1 MTVLHLIRHGR
12 ASALEAD
19 YDQLHR
25 IGEAQARLLGE
36 QLGRVREAFDAV
48 YVGPHKRQLDTLR
61 LMREGATPAGVAW
74 PEATLLEGLAEGP
87 FETLFKVYLRPRI
100 KLDQVLQAQMDALK
114 VAADDSARQLALE
127 AMFDRMVTLWRT
139 GEVHG
144 DDLEPSSVFTAR
156 VTDAKERIAAQQGAG
171 RRVAVVTSN
180 GVIGELLET
189 LVKVQPPE
197 GRSRHRFYNTSVTVL
212 ELSAAGPALRALNTT
227 EHLADP
233 ELLTLL

>member
-12 ASALEAD
+12 ASALEVD
-19 YDQLHR
+19 YDQLHSV
-25 IGEAQARLLGE
+25 GEAQARLLGE
-36 QLGRVREAFDAV
+36 HLGRVREAFDAV

-61 LMREGATPAGVAW
+61 LMREGAGPAGVAW

-87 FETLFKVYLRPRI
+87 YEVLFKVYLRPRI
-100 KLDQVLQAQMDALK
+100 KLDAVLQEQMGALK
-114 VAADDSARQLALE
+114 VAADDAARQLALE
-127 AMFDRMVTLWRT
+127 SMFDRMVTLWRA
-139 GEVHG
+139 GEVRG
-144 DDLEPSSVFTAR
+144 DDLEAAPAFTAR
-156 VTDAKERIAAQQGAG
+156 VTEAQERIAEREGAG

-212 ELSAAGPALRALNTT
+212 ELAAAGPALRALNTT